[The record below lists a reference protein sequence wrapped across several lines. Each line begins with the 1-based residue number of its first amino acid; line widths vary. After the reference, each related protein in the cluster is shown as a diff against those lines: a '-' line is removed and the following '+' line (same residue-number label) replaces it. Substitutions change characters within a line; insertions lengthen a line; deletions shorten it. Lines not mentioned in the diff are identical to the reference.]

1 VALTAETFELPEPI
15 WEIGSFLVEGQ
26 EEMADLRGLF
36 CGREF
41 VGLDMRAGPGVDRVE
56 NVEHLNCADHSA
68 GTVLCLNT
76 LEHVANVY
84 SAVREMYRVLK
95 PGGVLLMTTPF
106 DFVIHDHPH
115 DYWRFTP
122 QALELLTKDYPT
134 RLIGYQ
140 GYELMPHNT
149 FVVAFKREC
158 ADELATRLPV
168 FKMRFQEVVAS
179 GRMKLGFQ
187 LRMALARQLVGDR
200 FFRTR
205 RHWRDVEM
213 WVVPTEGT
221 GKSVPSGR

>member
-1 VALTAETFELPEPI
+1 MAETFELPEPI
-15 WEIGSFLVEGQ
+15 WEIGSFLVDGQ
-26 EEMADLRGLF
+26 EELADLRGLF
-36 CGREF
+36 AGKEF

-56 NVEHLNCADHSA
+56 NVERLSCADGSA

-76 LEHVANVY
+76 LEHVADIY
-84 SAVREMYRVLK
+84 AAAVQMHRVLK

-140 GYELMPHNT
+140 GYKLMPHNT

-158 ADELATRLPV
+158 ADEVVSKLPDLKVRL
-168 FKMRFQEVVAS
+168 QEAVAC
-179 GRMKLGFQ
+179 GRSKLGFQ
-187 LRMALARQLVGDR
+187 VRMAVARQLVGER

-205 RHWRDVEM
+205 RHWRDVDM
-213 WVVPTEGT
+213 WVVPAESA
-221 GKSVPSGR
+221 GKALPGGR